1 MWISRSFASF
11 PRALLLLGLL
21 APAGLG
27 PQALRPAP
35 AAAQEPDPAEPG
47 APDPDVEEPRSAARW
62 NSPFALELADRAVR
76 ARSHTFAD
84 TALRSFQAEAEG
96 HVYYLAEFGDRSQ
109 LMRADQVALRIL
121 WQAPDRAL
129 QTIVGRRHE
138 RRLPT
143 TVRYHI
149 DHLSVVLDNYGDL
162 IRIGE
167 GDEVR
172 DVLHPAAPGALR
184 RYDFRLVDSLDIE
197 VRDRRTRVYRLQV
210 RPSDSS
216 RPGLVGSI
224 YVDRETGAIA
234 RLHGTFTAASY
245 VDPQLERVA
254 VDLRSALWEGRWWL
268 PAEQE
273 VEVRRSVQWL
283 DLSVAGIIRTEM
295 RIGGYRLNEAPPY
308 SLAPG
313 ERVASYPAARL
324 AAYDAWGAGLYDAG
338 IRPGERDRAALDE
351 MVAEARELVG
361 PRALVASPPFRGH
374 LPDATAAVRARRA
387 EGLLLGAGARIDLDA
402 QSWAGLWAGW
412 PFARERPQ
420 ARLTLARRFGEA
432 ELELRLVADRLADV
446 GPFPGASGLVST
458 VGTAVDGEDW
468 TDPYFEDGGELLFR
482 VPVGAATTTLGVHA
496 LRQRSAWLA
505 AGPLGSGSAR
515 PVRPVDPGTLT
526 AVSLEVAS
534 PVTRALAADWRLS
547 GRSEAGLAGPGD
559 FGFTRLLVRLRADGQ
574 EPASAWGWSAGLSA
588 GAGTG
593 GLPAQRLFLLGG
605 RATLPG
611 HPFREWG
618 GDRVLLLEGEVSR
631 DVVRPWVRAR
641 LLGAAGR
648 TWLGGPGAAGAGRL
662 GLDDPP
668 GVRGSVGAGLGLFYD
683 LLRLDLH
690 HGIGPAGDWEFVVSM
705 GEMLDELF

>member
-1 MWISRSFASF
+1 MCI
-11 PRALLLLGLL
+11 PRLHPPALVLLGLL
-21 APAGLG
+21 ALPGLG
-27 PQALRPAP
+27 PLRPS
-35 AAAQEPDPAEPG
+35 AAVGQEPDPADTAEAHP
-47 APDPDVEEPRSAARW
+47 SARW
-62 NSPFALELADRAVR
+62 NSPLALELADRAVH

-96 HVYYLAEFGDRSQ
+96 HVYYLAEFGDRRQ
-109 LMRADQVALRIL
+109 LVRADQVALRIL

-197 VRDRRTRVYRLQV
+197 VRDRHTRVYRMQV
-210 RPSDSS
+210 RPSDPS

-234 RLHGTFTAASY
+234 RLRGTFTVASY
-245 VDPQLERVA
+245 VDPQLERVS

-283 DLSVAGIIRTEM
+283 DLSVAGVIRTEM
-295 RIGGYRLNEAPPY
+295 RIGGYRLNEEPPY

-324 AAYDAWGAGLYDAG
+324 EAYDDWQAGLYDAG
-338 IRPGERDRAALDE
+338 IRPSERTRTGLDE

-361 PRALVASPPFRGH
+361 PRALLAAPSFRGH

-387 EGLLLGAGARIDLDA
+387 EGLLLGAGARIRLDPNT
-402 QSWAGLWAGW
+402 WAGLWAGW

-420 ARLTLARRFGEA
+420 ARLTLARRIGA
-432 ELELRLVADRLADV
+432 SELELRLLADRLADV
-446 GPFPGASGLVST
+446 GPFTGASGLVST
-458 VGTAVDGEDW
+458 VGTAVEGEDW
-468 TDPYFEDGGELLFR
+468 TDPFYESGGELLWN
-482 VPVGAATTTLGVHA
+482 VPVGTATATLGAHA
-496 LRQRSAWLA
+496 LRHRSAWLA

-515 PVRPVDPGTLT
+515 PVRPVDAGTLT
-526 AVSLEVAS
+526 AVSLELAS
-534 PVTRALAADWRLS
+534 PVTRRLQADWRLS

-559 FGFTRLLVRLRADGQ
+559 FGFTRLLVRLRAERN
-574 EPASAWGWSAGLSA
+574 EPASAWGWAAGLSV

-593 GLPAQRLFLLGG
+593 DLPAQRLFLLGG
-605 RATLPG
+605 RGTLPG
-611 HPFREWG
+611 HPFREWA
-618 GDRVLLLEGEVSR
+618 GDRVLLLDGEVSR
-631 DVVRPWVRAR
+631 DVARPWLRAR
-641 LLGAAGR
+641 LS
-648 TWLGGPGAAGAGRL
+648 AGAGRAWLGEPGARGAERL
-662 GLDDPP
+662 GLGQPAR
-668 GVRGSVGAGLGLFYD
+668 VRGSVGAGVGLFYD

-690 HGIGPAGDWEFVVSM
+690 HGLGPGGDWELVVSM
-705 GEMLDELF
+705 GETLDQLF